1 MVINPSIEIFFNS
14 HPQKHRILGDSFH
27 FISILMGFDQLSFWG
42 MTETPLRTRQIF
54 LANASWDGQAMCYS
68 CLGAVMTM
76 VGAMAAMSPFCFMT
90 DFTCAHTHMQSHAY
104 IMYMCMCVYI
114 HIHIHIHIHMHM
126 HMHMYIY
133 TYIHTY
139 VRTYVQTDRKTDRQ
153 TGRQTDTQ
161 TYLPT
166 YLPT

>member
-76 VGAMAAMSPFCFMT
+76 VGAMAAMSPFCFMK
-90 DFTCAHTHMQSHAY
+90 DFTCAHTYAITCIYH
-104 IMYMCMCVYI
+104 VYV
-114 HIHIHIHIHMHM
+114 
-126 HMHMYIY
+126 YVCIY
-133 TYIHTY
+133 THTHTYTYAYAYAYVHIYIHTY
-139 VRTYVQTDRKTDRQ
+139 IRTYVRTDRQKDRQTDRQADRQ
-153 TGRQTDTQ
+153 THRH